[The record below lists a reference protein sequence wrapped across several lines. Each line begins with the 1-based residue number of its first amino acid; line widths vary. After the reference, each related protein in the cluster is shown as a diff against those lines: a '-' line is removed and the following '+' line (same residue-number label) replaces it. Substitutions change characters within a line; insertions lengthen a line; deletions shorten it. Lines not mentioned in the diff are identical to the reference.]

1 MFDSV
6 KESYGG
12 EVIEVV
18 IQVAKDHI
26 EDAIKLANFI
36 QTGLQIILGR
46 QRRDYGLS
54 EEFEPEHPIENL
66 SEHARENAPVH
77 NLGMESLCGLVG
89 HRTRKT
95 RHLEAT
101 SRSIILQGTKTL
113 RDRFGES
120 FRGFDQAAK
129 RVKDIKLQWRRDQ
142 ETIAGE
148 KMSVK

>member
-1 MFDSV
+1 MVS
-6 KESYGG
+6 
-12 EVIEVV
+12 
-18 IQVAKDHI
+18 
-26 EDAIKLANFI
+26 ED
-36 QTGLQIILGR
+36 
-46 QRRDYGLS
+46 
-54 EEFEPEHPIENL
+54 PIENL

-148 KMSVK
+148 KMSVKQSNNLKVEGRILKQLDYLKTVNGPFTDTEEIDDYLSNDRIPLKEKQK